1 MSLTIHLFANT
12 FKIVLL
18 KYILFMFIDE
28 LKVLHL
34 MPDVTTEAENGEQTQ
49 IILNGAITND

>member
-1 MSLTIHLFANT
+1 
-12 FKIVLL
+12 
-18 KYILFMFIDE
+18 MFIDK

-34 MPDVTTEAENGEQTQ
+34 MPDATTEAENDEQTQ

>member
-1 MSLTIHLFANT
+1 MSLTIHLFSNT